1 MNRAGLTKILC
12 LVCGLLFLTTSA
24 NCEELDAFAK
34 WRIYAKSSDA
44 KKMVSWMHCSMKAF
58 LSNNNCRQ
66 LPDFSTPS
74 YYGKFGIFV
83 TLVKKGKVRGCF
95 GAFNHQ
101 SDKIDDVL
109 KDYLQGALK
118 RDHRYQPLDAA
129 EADEVDVIITVAG
142 RKYQVDDIDSIDIVN
157 YGAVVT
163 MENNEIEVIVPSEIK
178 SIDALKRRLKGRE
191 INQVSV
197 FKAVTIK

>member
-1 MNRAGLTKILC
+1 MNRAVQMKILC

-34 WRIYAKSSDA
+34 WRIYGKSSDA
-44 KKMVSWMHCSMKAF
+44 KKLVDWMHCSMKAF
-58 LSNNNCRQ
+58 LSNNKCRQ

-101 SDKIDDVL
+101 SDIIADVL

-118 RDHRYQPLDAA
+118 RDPRYQPLDAA
-129 EADEVDVIITVAG
+129 EVDDVNIIITIAG
-142 RKYQVDDIDSIDIVN
+142 RKYQVDDLDSIDIVN
-157 YGAVVT
+157 HGAIIT
-163 MENNEIEVIVPSEIK
+163 LENNETEIIVPSEIK

-197 FKAVTIK
+197 FNAVMIK